1 MSTTSR
7 NELELQR
14 QLWRVKNRVL
24 YLQGIWN
31 DQECYEDGEGLSAY
45 EEIRLSSLIDDAEAE
60 EARLEEQLNRL
71 EAGINDEER

>member
-1 MSTTSR
+1 VSTTSR

-31 DQECYEDGEGLSAY
+31 DQEYYEDGEELSAF
-45 EEIRLSSLIDDAEAE
+45 ESVQLSYLIDEAEAE
-60 EARLEEQLNRL
+60 ETRLEEQLL
-71 EAGINDEER
+71 QQYGGQEVEP